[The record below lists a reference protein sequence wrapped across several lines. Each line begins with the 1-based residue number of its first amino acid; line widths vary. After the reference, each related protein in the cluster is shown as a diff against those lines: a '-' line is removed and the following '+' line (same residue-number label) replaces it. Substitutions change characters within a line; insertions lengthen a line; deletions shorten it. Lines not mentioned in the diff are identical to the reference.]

1 MFILCCFF
9 VVTLNLIS
17 VYVEFVKICT
27 PEVRWDEESPNDLV
41 AEAAADP
48 RAAID
53 EARRTAAEG
62 GPKLAKFVNFWR
74 ARSRLYQNV
83 ILQENMRLTAF
94 SDSTRCAHFCTA
106 AISKF

>member
-1 MFILCCFF
+1 MLILCCFF

-53 EARRTAAEG
+53 EARRTAGEVRTAHIAELPVSG
-62 GPKLAKFVNFWR
+62 DVA
-74 ARSRLYQNV
+74 
-83 ILQENMRLTAF
+83 
-94 SDSTRCAHFCTA
+94 
-106 AISKF
+106 